1 MSGNLGDDIII
12 DESNK
17 SSNGIYLYYGNSE
30 ANKLYFASAV
40 DISTY
45 SETGDGYTW
54 LTRVGDKNYK
64 NYKQFRGSY
73 AEKSY
78 WGGTIHQYGC
88 GPTSVAIVL
97 SGLGID
103 KNPGDVA
110 NSIKE
115 GTSPSSLKTAF
126 ENFGVTVELKY
137 NTSTETTIKI

>member
-54 LTRVGDKNYK
+54 LTKVGDKNYK
-64 NYKQFRGSY
+64 
-73 AEKSY
+73 
-78 WGGTIHQYGC
+78 I
-88 GPTSVAIVL
+88 I
-97 SGLGID
+97 
-103 KNPGDVA
+103 
-110 NSIKE
+110 
-115 GTSPSSLKTAF
+115 SSL
-126 ENFGVTVELKY
+126 EVHMLKIILGRY
-137 NTSTETTIKI
+137 NTSVWVWTNICCNCT